1 VSYPQGP
8 GQPGEN
14 PYPQYPNPQ
23 YPGGPA
29 QPGAGQYPQPQ
40 YPPTPA
46 YPPQYA
52 QPPYAQPPYGQPPNP
67 AQYAAPAAPV
77 KETNVYA
84 RQSLI
89 YGILVLVVTIVA
101 LFLGKVLIGALA
113 VFVIY
118 AGIRG
123 LITAF
128 GLRTHAGLVSSIF
141 GLFFGALSLLITLL
155 GLGMFDSLLIPLLGG

>member
-14 PYPQYPNPQ
+14 PYPQYP
-23 YPGGPA
+23 GGPA
-29 QPGAGQYPQPQ
+29 QPGAGQYPQPP

-52 QPPYAQPPYGQPPNP
+52 QPPYGQPPNP
-67 AQYAAPAAPV
+67 GQYSPPAVPV

-84 RQSLI
+84 RQAIILGPIVCVISI
-89 YGILVLVVTIVA
+89 IAFFFGYYATGILA
-101 LFLGKVLIGALA
+101 LYA
-113 VFVIY
+113 IY

-128 GLRTHAGLVSSIF
+128 GLRTHAGLISSIF
-141 GLFFGALSLLITLL
+141 GLFFGLLSLLVTLL
-155 GLGMFDSLLIPLLGG
+155 ALGVFDSLLIPLLGG

>member
-14 PYPQYPNPQ
+14 PYPQYP
-23 YPGGPA
+23 GGPA
-29 QPGAGQYPQPQ
+29 QPGAPQYPQPP
-40 YPPTPA
+40 YPLTPA

-52 QPPYAQPPYGQPPNP
+52 QQPYGQQPNP
-67 AQYAAPAAPV
+67 AQYRPPAVPV
-77 KETNVYA
+77 KENNVYA
-84 RQSLI
+84 GQSLI
-89 YGILVLVVTIVA
+89 YGAIVLVITVVA
-101 LFLGKVLIGALA
+101 FFLGKVLIGALA
-113 VFVIY
+113 LFVIY

-141 GLFFGALSLLITLL
+141 GLFFGVLSLLVTLL
-155 GLGMFDSLLIPLLGG
+155 GLGAFDSILIPLLGG

>member
-14 PYPQYPNPQ
+14 PYPQYP
-23 YPGGPA
+23 GGPQ
-29 QPGAGQYPQPQ
+29 QPGAPQYPQPP

-52 QPPYAQPPYGQPPNP
+52 QPQYAQQPNP
-67 AQYAAPAAPV
+67 AQYNPPAVPA
-77 KETNVYA
+77 KEINVYA

-89 YGILVLVVTIVA
+89 YGAVVLVITIVA
-101 LFLGKVLIGALA
+101 LIFGKVLIGVLAL
-113 VFVIY
+113 FVIY

-141 GLFFGALSLLITLL
+141 GLFFGVLSLLITLL
-155 GLGMFDSLLIPLLGG
+155 GLGAFDSFLVPLLGG

>member
-1 VSYPQGP
+1 MSYPQGP

-14 PYPQYPNPQ
+14 PNPQYPNPQ

-52 QPPYAQPPYGQPPNP
+52 QPPYGQQPNP
-67 AQYAAPAAPV
+67 AQYRPPAVPV

-84 RQSLI
+84 RQAIIWGGVSLVI
-89 YGILVLVVTIVA
+89 SIIAFFFGYYFVGILA
-101 LFLGKVLIGALA
+101 LYA
-113 VFVIY
+113 IY
-118 AGIRG
+118 ASIRG
-123 LITAF
+123 LVAAF

-141 GLFFGALSLLITLL
+141 GLFFSLLSLLVTLL
-155 GLGMFDSLLIPLLGG
+155 AAGAFDSLLTSLLGG

>member
-14 PYPQYPNPQ
+14 PYPQYP
-23 YPGGPA
+23 GGPQ
-29 QPGAGQYPQPQ
+29 QPGAPQYPQPP

-52 QPPYAQPPYGQPPNP
+52 QPQYAQQPNP
-67 AQYAAPAAPV
+67 AQYNPPAAPV

-89 YGILVLVVTIVA
+89 YGAVVFVITIVA
-101 LFLGKVLIGALA
+101 LIFGKVLIGVLAL
-113 VFVIY
+113 FVIY
-118 AGIRG
+118 TGIRG

-141 GLFFGALSLLITLL
+141 GLFFGVLSLLITLL
-155 GLGMFDSLLIPLLGG
+155 GLGAFDSFLVPLLGG

>member
-14 PYPQYPNPQ
+14 PYPQYPV
-23 YPGGPA
+23 GPA
-29 QPGAGQYPQPQ
+29 QPGAPQYPQPQ

-52 QPPYAQPPYGQPPNP
+52 QPPYGQQPNP
-67 AQYAAPAAPV
+67 AQYNPPAVAV

-89 YGILVLVVTIVA
+89 YGAAVFVITIVA
-101 LFLGKVLIGALA
+101 LIFGRVLIGVLALY
-113 VFVIY
+113 VIY
-118 AGIRG
+118 VGIRG

-128 GLRTHAGLVSSIF
+128 SLRTHAGLISSIF
-141 GLFFGALSLLITLL
+141 GLFFGILSLLITLL
-155 GLGMFDSLLIPLLGG
+155 GLGVFDSLLNSLLGG

>member
-1 VSYPQGP
+1 VSYPSYPQGQ

-14 PYPQYPNPQ
+14 PYPQYP
-23 YPGGPA
+23 GGPA
-29 QPGAGQYPQPQ
+29 QPGAPQYPQPQ

-52 QPPYAQPPYGQPPNP
+52 QPPYGQQPNP
-67 AQYAAPAAPV
+67 AQYNPPAVPV

-89 YGILVLVVTIVA
+89 YGAAVFVITIVA
-101 LFLGKVLIGALA
+101 LIFGRVLIGVLALY
-113 VFVIY
+113 VIY
-118 AGIRG
+118 VGIRG

-128 GLRTHAGLVSSIF
+128 GLRTHAGLISSIF
-141 GLFFGALSLLITLL
+141 GLFFGILSLLITLL
-155 GLGMFDSLLIPLLGG
+155 GLGVFDSLLNSLLGG

>member
-14 PYPQYPNPQ
+14 PYPQYP
-23 YPGGPA
+23 GGPA
-29 QPGAGQYPQPQ
+29 QPGAPQYPQPQ

-52 QPPYAQPPYGQPPNP
+52 QPPYGQPPYGQPPNP
-67 AQYAAPAAPV
+67 AQYAAPAAPF
-77 KETNVYA
+77 KEANVYA
-84 RQSLI
+84 TRAIIVGAIS
-89 YGILVLVVTIVA
+89 LVVSIVA
-101 LFLGKVLIGALA
+101 FFLGYYIVGVLGLYA
-113 VFVIY
+113 IY
-118 AGIRG
+118 LSIRG

-141 GLFFGALSLLITLL
+141 GLFFSLLSLLVTLVA
-155 GLGMFDSLLIPLLGG
+155 IGG